1 MSSPAG
7 AALEVGGAAAVL
19 PKAFKFMPARQVP
32 LDFESNLTSRNRA
45 LSTGGLKP
53 SNPFKAGYRH
63 PPHTA
68 QGTIQSPTPLPN
80 RADTRPNVRAT
91 SMSFPPPPH
100 SPDPSS
106 PASHRP
112 SATTRGTRPQHG
124 NSASSYGGHTPR
136 RGLTPISATASSSS
150 SGPAARPD
158 NSSQSPSRRT
168 LSPTSSAYGLQTSVA
183 AANRQAANTHPSTSP
198 SHSLTSPPGSA
209 HHPSGSFHSAQR
221 SRAPTAAGSP
231 RLAPSFASLSSLSQA
246 TAGGASG
253 SSRLNRHQSPS
264 VTSPTLTSPTSSSGG
279 ASSGQLTSLVVTQL
293 NILLS
298 TTKESN
304 FRTQAEKIRK
314 LLDENGM
321 ELFETYFKR
330 LLHNSWS
337 LVFPKETR
345 PGGSSAESH
354 QMLAQELD
362 KIATDPQQAEKVAQA
377 LDVAE
382 GSNFNYEAFIE
393 HFQLGPLPKT
403 ALLLA
408 TRTGAKSDQRKT
420 GELLRWDIRR
430 EPLTNLF
437 A

>member
-1 MSSPAG
+1 
-7 AALEVGGAAAVL
+7 
-19 PKAFKFMPARQVP
+19 MPVRHVP
-32 LDFESNLTSRNRA
+32 LDFESNVSEPCTQHWRPQA
-45 LSTGGLKP
+45 QQP
-53 SNPFKAGYRH
+53 SKAGYRH
-63 PPHTA
+63 SPQSA
-68 QGTIQSPTPLPN
+68 QGTISHPTPLPT

-124 NSASSYGGHTPR
+124 NSASSHGGHTPR
-136 RGLTPISATASSSS
+136 RGLTPISANASSSS
-150 SGPAARPD
+150 AGPTARPD
-158 NSSQSPSRRT
+158 SSSQSPSRRT
-168 LSPTSSAYGLQTSVA
+168 LSPTSSAYGHQTSVA
-183 AANRQAANTHPSTSP
+183 AANRQAANTHPVTSP

-209 HHPSGSFHSAQR
+209 HHSGGSFHSAQR

-231 RLAPSFASLSSLSQA
+231 RLNPSFASLSSLSQA
-246 TAGGASG
+246 TAGGAGG

-264 VTSPTLTSPTSSSGG
+264 ITSPTLTSPTSSSGG

-304 FRTQAEKIRK
+304 FRTQAEKIRR

-345 PGGSSAESH
+345 PGGSSAESY

-408 TRTGAKSDQRKT
+408 TRTVAKSDQRRT
-420 GELLRWDIRR
+420 GELLRWASDW
-430 EPLTNLF
+430 NL
-437 A
+437 